1 MEDTPLPS
9 EKKQAEKDLNN
20 SFKLIVFLFGIII
33 IAAILL

>member
-1 MEDTPLPS
+1 MENPPLPS
-9 EKKQAEKDLNN
+9 DKNRAEKYLNN